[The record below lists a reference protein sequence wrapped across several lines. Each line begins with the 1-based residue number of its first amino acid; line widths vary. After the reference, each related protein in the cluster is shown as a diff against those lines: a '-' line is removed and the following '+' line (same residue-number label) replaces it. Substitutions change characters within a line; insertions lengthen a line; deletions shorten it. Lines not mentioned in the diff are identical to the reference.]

1 MTEIRVDLTTHHYT
15 LLIGTMLTN
24 QVFALETAKT
34 PVEPVWF
41 VSQLGGQYWHTVA
54 YAAIKEFCDTHDK
67 MPTFPEFMTSFFA
80 VTDKYAGAQRDVVI
94 MELKHFVEFLY
105 PMIVVDL
112 SRSLTL
118 ARATR
123 TEILRKCS
131 LVPDSTRIL
140 QEAASLAERGDVL
153 GATELTEQVKL
164 SLQKHSQNS
173 GPQSVAMG
181 DIVMDASSF
190 NDDGRVKLGIDFMD
204 AVLGAGAGV
213 YTPCTAVLL
222 GPTGGGKTTVGN
234 QICVA
239 QAMMG
244 HRALMVVS
252 EQGCDPMYRARIH
265 SCATGIETSKIANR
279 KFDVLLAAGDSG
291 MDVNMVR
298 DIQKT
303 VDSRLHIYDMVLTP
317 SNMPD
322 GIETEIRRLKEAS
335 GDPLEVVYIDWCGK
349 IADRII
355 DVGFQGR
362 KYRSDQK
369 REAIQYFADSMA
381 LVAARNKVFI
391 VLSHQLAAAQA
402 ANAATKVYTAADAME
417 CKGIIND
424 AQYCFIFSPRDVRT
438 KVQLF
443 SMTKARY
450 DPPIQGMDRIP
461 VMLEGAK
468 AQMRRAENFALQGSR
483 IVQTGNRPNAV
494 PKEG

>member
-1 MTEIRVDLTTHHYT
+1 MSEVRVDLTTHHYS

-24 QVFALETAKT
+24 QGFALETVGTAI
-34 PVEPVWF
+34 EPVWF

-54 YAAIKEFCDTHDK
+54 YATLKEFCDTHGK
-67 MPTFPEFMTSFFA
+67 IPSSAEFMTAFLA
-80 VTDKYAGAQRDVVI
+80 VNDKYAGDQRTLVLA
-94 MELKHFVEFLY
+94 ELQHFVSVGF
-105 PMIVVDL
+105 PMITSNL
-112 SRSLTL
+112 SYSLTL

-123 TEILRKCS
+123 TEILRRCS
-131 LVPDSTRIL
+131 LVPDAIRVL
-140 QEAASLAERGDVL
+140 QEAASMAERGDVKA
-153 GATELTEQVKL
+153 ATELTDQVKL

-173 GPQSVAMG
+173 GPQSLAMG
-181 DIVMDASSF
+181 DIPMDF
-190 NDDGRVKLGIDFMD
+190 GNIGDGRVKLGIDFMD
-204 AVLGAGAGV
+204 ASLGAGAGV
-213 YTPCTAVLL
+213 FSPCTAILL

-239 QAMMG
+239 QALMG
-244 HRALMVVS
+244 RRALMVVS

-265 SCATGIETSKIANR
+265 SCATGVETSKIANR
-279 KFDVLLAAGDSG
+279 KFDLLLAAGDSG

-298 DIQKT
+298 DVQRS
-303 VDSRLHIYDMVLTP
+303 VDSRLHIYDMVLGA
-317 SNMPD
+317 NNLPD

-381 LVAARNKVFI
+381 VVAAKNKVFI
-391 VLSHQLAAAQA
+391 VLSHQLAAAQTA
-402 ANAATKVYTAADAME
+402 AAATKVYTAADSME

-424 AQYCFIFSPRDVRT
+424 AQYCFIFSPRDAHT

-450 DPPIQGMDRIP
+450 DPPVEGLDRIP
-461 VMLEGAK
+461 VLLDGPR
-468 AQMRRAENFALQGSR
+468 AQMKRAENFALHGTR
-483 IVQTGNRPNAV
+483 IVKAGNRPNVV